1 MRILLIMI
9 LLCCYFGVSLSN
21 AEDTHVLL
29 GGNSAGYI
37 NSSSS
42 ANPLAEAMANFSYI
56 VNVAFPYSY
65 RCIGVHSTGNDAA
78 LTVNRLILN

>member
-37 NSSSS
+37 NSSSI